1 MNPAAIAALARVWQQ
16 ADADAR
22 QAALDRVRATF
33 QKFPMI
39 PALKAAIAQFSGDDG
54 WITVRPPLVA
64 LDVEQRRQLIDALTP
79 LAFEM
84 PGLAEV
90 ERA

>member
-1 MNPAAIAALARVWQQ
+1 MLARDWQKQ
-16 ADADAR
+16 DAEAR
-22 QAALDRVRATF
+22 QAALDRVRQTF

-54 WITVRPPLVA
+54 WTVVRPPLVA
-64 LDVEQRRQLIDALTP
+64 LSAKQRRQLIDALMTIP
-79 LAFEM
+79 FAM

-90 ERA
+90 AHV